1 MQEIIVEEVLKESH
15 LQLCLVDVEVLHLAP
30 IGLGPAFHLD
40 FEENVGDDDVHDED
54 VDLGQELLLVL
65 VQLVGGDVAELG
77 VLPDLVGGAGAHRGA
92 VQVEAGL
99 LVIEYDQ
106 DPRKYLQGINN
117 LCKGEIAK
125 INLNSAVT
133 PSLSG
138 MAAFFQLLGVG
149 LDQLFF
155 ANLLLPSF
163 FQPAE
168 VSLATDLVTQ

>member
-1 MQEIIVEEVLKESH
+1 MDAPPRGEPSPRGGGGVPALPH
-15 LQLCLVDVEVLHLAP
+15 RFLALPLSAPPRPVKKIASPP
-30 IGLGPAFHLD
+30 IPGS
-40 FEENVGDDDVHDED
+40 N
-54 VDLGQELLLVL
+54 
-65 VQLVGGDVAELG
+65 
-77 VLPDLVGGAGAHRGA
+77 
-92 VQVEAGL
+92 
-99 LVIEYDQ
+99 
-106 DPRKYLQGINN
+106 PRKYLQGINN